1 MNYLFADT
9 ANLDEIKEAHDMGII
24 QGVTTNPSIIA
35 KEPQGSFDGLIEK
48 LADYCGHE
56 NLSLSVEVF
65 AEGYEPMVKQAC
77 EIYEKF
83 SPMCPDLYVKI
94 PVGFDELRAIKKCSN
109 LGVKINATICY
120 SEQQLIHCASAGAK
134 YVSLFYCRLKQHG
147 GDVERALRRTKQ
159 YIRENGLDTQI
170 IAGSIRT
177 QQDVCDAWDYGA
189 DIVTTGL
196 PVINEMIHHPKT
208 NESYDGFMKD
218 FAAWIK

>member
-1 MNYLFADT
+1 M
-9 ANLDEIKEAHDMGII
+9 
-24 QGVTTNPSIIA
+24 
-35 KEPQGSFDGLIEK
+35 
-48 LADYCGHE
+48 
-56 NLSLSVEVF
+56 EVF

-94 PVGFDELRAIKKCSN
+94 PVGFEELKAIKTCSN

-196 PVINEMIHHPKT
+196 PVMKEMVRHPKT
-208 NESYDGFMKD
+208 TESYDGFMSD
-218 FAAWIK
+218 FAAWMN

>member
-35 KEPQGSFDGLIEK
+35 KEPTGSFDALIQK
-48 LADYCGHE
+48 LAEYCGSE
-56 NLSLSVEVF
+56 ELSLSVEVF

-83 SPMCPDLYVKI
+83 SPVCHDLYVKI

-196 PVINEMIHHPKT
+196 PVMKEMVRHPKT
-208 NESYDGFMKD
+208 TESYDGFMSD
-218 FAAWIK
+218 FAAWIN

>member
-35 KEPQGSFDGLIEK
+35 KEPTGSCNALIKK
-48 LADYCGHE
+48 LAEYCGSE
-56 NLSLSVEVF
+56 ELSLSVEVF

-77 EIYEKF
+77 EIYNKF
-83 SPMCPDLYVKI
+83 APLCPDLYVKI

-196 PVINEMIHHPKT
+196 PVMKEMVRHPKT
-208 NESYDGFMKD
+208 TESYDGFMSD
-218 FAAWIK
+218 FAAWIN

>member
-9 ANLDEIKEAHDMGII
+9 ANLDEIKIANDMGVI

-35 KEPQGSFDGLIEK
+35 KEPQGSFDDLIMK
-48 LADYCGHE
+48 LAEYCGAE
-56 NLSLSVEVF
+56 DLSLSVEVF
-65 AEGYEPMVKQAC
+65 AEGYDAIVKQAC

-83 SPMCPDLYVKI
+83 SAVCPDLYVKI
-94 PVGFDELRAIKKCSN
+94 PVGFDELRAIKTCSKN
-109 LGVKINATICY
+109 GVKINATICY

-147 GDVERALRRTKQ
+147 GDVERALKRTRR
-159 YIRENGLDTQI
+159 YILENGLDTQI

-196 PVINEMIHHPKT
+196 PVIKEMVSHPKT
-208 NESYDGFMKD
+208 TESYNGFMSD
-218 FAAWIK
+218 FAAWMK

>member
-24 QGVTTNPSIIA
+24 QGVTTNQSIIA
-35 KEPQGSFDGLIEK
+35 KEPTGSFDALIQK
-48 LADYCGHE
+48 LAEYCGSE
-56 NLSLSVEVF
+56 ELSLSVEVF

-83 SPMCPDLYVKI
+83 SPVCPDLYVKI

-196 PVINEMIHHPKT
+196 PVMKEMVRHPKT
-208 NESYDGFMKD
+208 TESYDGFMSD
-218 FAAWIK
+218 FAAWIN

>member
-9 ANLDEIKEAHDMGII
+9 ANLDEIKIANDMGVI

-35 KEPQGSFDGLIEK
+35 KEPQGSFDDLIMK
-48 LADYCGHE
+48 LAEYCGAE
-56 NLSLSVEVF
+56 DLSLSVEVF
-65 AEGYEPMVKQAC
+65 AEGYDAIVKQAC

-83 SPMCPDLYVKI
+83 SSVCPDLYVKI
-94 PVGFDELRAIKKCSN
+94 PVGFDELRAIKTCSKN
-109 LGVKINATICY
+109 GVKINATICY

-147 GDVERALRRTKQ
+147 GDVERALKRTRR
-159 YIRENGLDTQI
+159 YILENGLDTQI

-196 PVINEMIHHPKT
+196 PVIKEMVSHPKT
-208 NESYDGFMKD
+208 TESYNGFMGD
-218 FAAWIK
+218 FAAWMK

>member
-35 KEPQGSFDGLIEK
+35 KEPQGSFDALIQK
-48 LADYCGHE
+48 LAEYCGDQE
-56 NLSLSVEVF
+56 LSLSVEVF

-83 SPMCPDLYVKI
+83 SPVCPDLYVKI

-196 PVINEMIHHPKT
+196 PVMKEMVRHPKT
-208 NESYDGFMKD
+208 TESYDGFMSD
-218 FAAWIK
+218 FAAWIN